1 MSEFM
6 PVLSDLILSFAVF
19 LQMWRMNALQKCIQ
33 EWDDKMRQKSWEIN
47 LYRPILK
54 VQKSEQKKADEHDI
68 RLEGNA

>member
-19 LQMWRMNALQKCIQ
+19 LQIWRMNALQKCIQ

-54 VQKSEQKKADEHDI
+54 VQKSEQKKADDHDI

>member
-6 PVLSDLILSFAVF
+6 PVLSDLILSFAVC
-19 LQMWRMNALQKCIQ
+19 LQIWRINALQKCIQ

>member
-19 LQMWRMNALQKCIQ
+19 LQIWRMNALQKCIQ

>member
-19 LQMWRMNALQKCIQ
+19 LQIWRINALQKCIQ

-54 VQKSEQKKADEHDI
+54 VQKSEQKKVDEHDI

>member
-19 LQMWRMNALQKCIQ
+19 LQIWRINALQKCIQ

>member
-54 VQKSEQKKADEHDI
+54 VQKSEQKKADEHDV

>member
-6 PVLSDLILSFAVF
+6 SVLSDLILSFAVF
-19 LQMWRMNALQKCIQ
+19 LQIWRINALQKCIQ

>member
-6 PVLSDLILSFAVF
+6 SVLSDLILSFAVF
-19 LQMWRMNALQKCIQ
+19 LQIWRMNALQKCIQ

>member
-6 PVLSDLILSFAVF
+6 SVLSDLILSFAVF
-19 LQMWRMNALQKCIQ
+19 LQIWRINALQKCIQ

-54 VQKSEQKKADEHDI
+54 VQKTEQKKTDEHDI